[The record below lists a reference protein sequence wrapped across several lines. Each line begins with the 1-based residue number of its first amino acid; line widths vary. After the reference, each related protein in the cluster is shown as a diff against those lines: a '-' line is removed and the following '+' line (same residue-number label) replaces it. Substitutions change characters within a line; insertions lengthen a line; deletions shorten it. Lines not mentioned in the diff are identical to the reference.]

1 MNSHQVLQ
9 AIATYRVVNGGAIPS
24 LIVIDTTTDAIA
36 CHTFAELEASTD
48 PEWRPV
54 WINYTVLID
63 YYKDDIPL
71 ILDTFNRTTIRD
83 YLWTLL
89 EQETRPAP

>member
-1 MNSHQVLQ
+1 MNSQQVLQ
-9 AIATYRVVNGGAIPS
+9 AIATYRVANSGAIPS
-24 LIVIDTTTDAIA
+24 LIVIDTTSDTIN

-54 WINYTVLID
+54 WINYTVLVD

-71 ILDTFNRTTIRD
+71 ILDIVNRTTVRD
-83 YLWTLL
+83 YLWMLL
-89 EQETRPAP
+89 EAETRP

>member
-1 MNSHQVLQ
+1 MNSQAVLN
-9 AIATYRVVNGGAIPS
+9 AIATYRSANAGNIPA
-24 LIVIDTTTDAIA
+24 LIVINTAADTIG
-36 CHTFAELEASTD
+36 CHSFVELESSVD

-63 YYKDDIPL
+63 YYKDDIPVV
-71 ILDTFNRTTIRD
+71 LDTVNRTTVRD

-89 EQETRPAP
+89 EYETRP